1 MLIKESFSFMLSF
14 ILIIRLIKLS
24 LNECDRETPIL
35 FNNET
40 CKSMSCTNSQFSLKQ
55 CIVNNSIIRNQ
66 WLNNIITVGKTNS
79 TYINFAQYS
88 NGDLVILSEDDIG
101 TDNRYFFGIKNNGR
115 PFFTDLNG
123 NETLYYY
130 TKTQSCDS
138 TDTDREVSVV
148 TINSTKE
155 EYIINL
161 QKKQNYIEL
170 FDFKNNIAYKKKTSD
185 LFGHEI
191 SDSRGSLINLKQKNN
206 ENYFLICSLIN
217 NEEHEESELNKNLF
231 IAQKL
236 MFYRKESIEKDDDCL
251 KKYSNSL
258 AAIGNMVSC
267 FETSLSNLI
276 CFYSAFKEVYS
287 SWNLKYYFIILFDKD
302 LISDNN
308 NTEEIVANGTNDNIF
323 FKCLHYLDEVGA
335 FIYYKMNDTLNELV
349 PTIIFKKLIDGH
361 FVDYFEN
368 ISEIEI
374 NSYIFNSDSMLND
387 FIKLSEN
394 NFIFSATNKLKDKLF
409 IVMIS
414 IYQNNGYS
422 IKMRTYKINTEELF
436 SYQFFKTIKI
446 YSYKDILIL
455 GSSYSKKD
463 NYYNDNLHYTSLIF
477 FGYPNSTDVN
487 NLIINELIDSNL
499 VTLDLF
505 KKVRIENNLFGY
517 TYSRIII
524 SQFIGECDYFIFS
537 SYKNSSI
544 SPVYNLDKN
553 ETIYGILGNI
563 FITKF
568 NCSIEY
574 SLEMQTPEYEFFEKF
589 PVKIDIYNEDD
600 KPIFNELRQK
610 YQGRIS
616 YYNLNL
622 TENLRPDCLD
632 KNCGLCLED
641 KKACIICK
649 YNFYK
654 EDNNGTIN
662 KICLEKGIDKNGKKI
677 CTNEEILN
685 NTCNGGII
693 TNKQFNKLYLEIL
706 KKFMNN
712 ETSVQN
718 TIILTE
724 NVVFQIAR
732 LDDQKTSNNNGISN
746 IDLGDCEQKLKQNY
760 SIKDEESLI
769 IYKQDIKTD
778 NLATT
783 YVLYRIFHPYT
794 LRELNLSI
802 CSKDQITLSVPVNLH
817 EETLSLY
824 NRLNESGYNL
834 FDSNDS
840 FYNDICTPY
849 TTENGTDIILIDRK
863 EIIIDIGN
871 DMNLCQSGCNLKSY
885 DLNKNKATCICYV
898 QINGDTFVNFDEL
911 ESESFIDDLVDTL
924 KYSNYLVMKCYKL
937 IFQSRF
943 IKKNVGFIFMSII
956 FTLYL
961 VSVFMY
967 IYKGRKKIDFFIKSL
982 IKIKEEKD
990 DNNSNIKQP
999 NKLKKSTKS
1008 VYIDIKKSE
1017 MKREKKKEINHTE
1030 YGKIRRYKKH
1040 RKDESAFEKYLKTE
1054 LIKNSSLVL
1063 HTKVN
1068 APPIKKVKIKN
1079 KDSLAN
1085 KKKKNLNSSLK
1096 TISKGEGEL
1105 LSNDTKNKFN
1115 SLNNDIIP
1123 KNHSRSNKKLP
1134 THKTNKIKIEFSKIN
1149 NKKTKPKKSDR
1160 NYRDFYEKNFEN
1172 LNFQEL
1178 NSLDYED
1185 AIKIDKRTYKEYY
1198 CQILRRRHLIMFTFF
1213 PINDY
1218 NLICFKFILFLIS
1231 ISLYMIVN
1239 AFFFSS
1245 NRLHQIYKTN
1255 GRYNLILQI
1264 PQFIYST
1271 LISTVINL
1279 ILRQLSLSE
1288 SNILSIKKEDNLMRC
1303 YKKAKKIRFFL
1314 RIKFI
1319 FFICLTFLLIIF
1331 FWYYLSCFCA
1341 IYSNTQIILI
1351 KDVIGSICITM
1362 VYPFGAYLIPGYFR
1376 INALRAENHDKEG
1389 MYKFSRVLSLL

>member
-1 MLIKESFSFMLSF
+1 MLIKESFSFTLRF

-40 CKSMSCTNSQFSLKQ
+40 CKSMSCTNSQFELRQ

-66 WLNNIITVGKTNS
+66 WLNNIIIVGKQNS
-79 TYINFAQYS
+79 TFINFAQYS
-88 NGDLVILSEDDIG
+88 NGDLVILSEDNIG

-115 PFFTDLNG
+115 PFFTDSYG

-130 TKTQSCDS
+130 THTQSCVS

-148 TINSTKE
+148 IINSTKE
-155 EYIINL
+155 EYILNI
-161 QKKQNYIEL
+161 QKKGNYIEL
-170 FDFKNNIAYKKKTSD
+170 FDFNNKITYKKKTLS

-191 SDSRGSLINLKQKNN
+191 SDSRGSFINSQKNKN
-206 ENYFLICSLIN
+206 ENSFLICSLIN
-217 NEEHEESELNKNLF
+217 NEEYEESKLNKFLF
-231 IAQKL
+231 IIQNV
-236 MFYRKESIEKDDDCL
+236 MFFRKESVEKDDDCL
-251 KKYSNSL
+251 KKFSNEL
-258 AAIGNMVSC
+258 AATGDMVSC
-267 FETSLSNLI
+267 FETSVNNLI
-276 CFYSAFKEVYS
+276 CFYSAFKEEYS
-287 SWNLKYYFIILFDKD
+287 GWNRQQYFITFFDNN
-302 LISDNN
+302 LVSDNN
-308 NTEEIVANGTNDNIF
+308 NVEEIVADGTNDNIF

-335 FIYYKMNDTLNELV
+335 FIYYRMNNTLNELV
-349 PTIIFKKLIDGH
+349 PIIIFKKLVDNH
-361 FVDYFEN
+361 FIDYFEN
-368 ISEIEI
+368 IIEIEI
-374 NSYIFNSDSMLND
+374 NSYIFNYDSMLND

-394 NFIFSATNKLKDKLF
+394 NLIFSATNNLKDKLF

-414 IYQNNGYS
+414 IYQNNGDS
-422 IKMRTYKINTEELF
+422 IKIRTYKINTVELF
-436 SYQFFKTIKI
+436 SYQFFKTIKL
-446 YSYKDILIL
+446 YSYKGILIL
-455 GSSYSKKD
+455 GSSFIKKD
-463 NYYNDNLHYTSLIF
+463 NYFNDNLHYTSLIF
-477 FGYPNSTDVN
+477 FGYPNSTDIN
-487 NLIINELIDSNL
+487 NLIINELIESNF
-499 VTLDLF
+499 VTLDLL

-517 TYSRIII
+517 TYSRIIV
-524 SQFIGECDYFIFS
+524 SQFIGDCDYFIFS
-537 SYKNSSI
+537 SNKNKSI
-544 SPVYNLDKN
+544 SPVYNLERN
-553 ETIYGILGNI
+553 EIIYGILGNI
-563 FITKF
+563 FIKKF

-574 SLEMQTPEYEFFEKF
+574 SFEMQTPEYDFFEKF

-600 KPIFNELRQK
+600 KSIFNELRQK

-632 KNCGLCLED
+632 KKCGLCLED
-641 KKACIICK
+641 KKTCIICK
-649 YNFYK
+649 YNFYNENK
-654 EDNNGTIN
+654 NGTIN
-662 KICLEKGIDKNGKKI
+662 KVCLEKETDKNGKKT

-685 NTCNGGII
+685 NACNGGSI
-693 TNKQFNKLYLEIL
+693 TNKQFNELYNEII
-706 KKFMNN
+706 KKYMNN
-712 ETSVQN
+712 ETYFGQN

-724 NVVFQIAR
+724 NVVFQIAK
-732 LDDQKTSNNNGISN
+732 LDDQKNINNKGISN
-746 IDLGDCEQKLKQNY
+746 IDLGDCEQKIKQYY

-778 NLATT
+778 NLVTT
-783 YVLYRIFHPYT
+783 YVLYKVYHPYT
-794 LRELNLSI
+794 LRQLNLSI
-802 CSKDQITLSVPVNLH
+802 CSKDQITLSVPVNLQ

-871 DMNLCQSGCNLKSY
+871 DMNLCQSGCILKSY

-898 QINGDTFVNFDEL
+898 QINGDTIINFDEL

-943 IKKNVGFIFMSII
+943 IKKNIGFIFISII
-956 FTLYL
+956 FVLYL

-967 IYKGRKKIDFFIKSL
+967 IYKGRKKIDSFIKSF

-990 DNNSNIKQP
+990 DNNSNIKP
-999 NKLKKSTKS
+999 KKSKKSAKIVYIGLKKNE
-1008 VYIDIKKSE
+1008 IKI
-1017 MKREKKKEINHTE
+1017 EKKKEINNTE
-1030 YGKIRRYKKH
+1030 YGKIKKFKKH

-1054 LIKNSSLVL
+1054 LNKNTSLVL
-1063 HTKVN
+1063 HTKMNV
-1068 APPIKKVKIKN
+1068 PPIKKVKIKN
-1079 KDSLAN
+1079 KDSIGN
-1085 KKKKNLNSSLK
+1085 KKRKNLSSSLK
-1096 TISKGEGEL
+1096 TISKGEGEF
-1105 LSNDTKNKFN
+1105 LSSDTKNKIN
-1115 SLNNDIIP
+1115 NLNNDIIP
-1123 KNHSRSNKKLP
+1123 KNYLRSNKKSS
-1134 THKTNKIKIEFSKIN
+1134 THKTNKIKLEFNKIN
-1149 NKKTKPKKSDR
+1149 NKYTKSKNSDR
-1160 NYRDFYEKNFEN
+1160 NNGDFYSKNLEN

-1185 AIKIDKRTYKEYY
+1185 AINIDKRTYKEYY
-1198 CQILRRRHLIMFTFF
+1198 CQLLRRRHLIMFTFF

-1218 NLICFKFILFLIS
+1218 NLISFKFILFLIS

-1239 AFFFSS
+1239 AFFFS
-1245 NRLHQIYKTN
+1245 NNKMHQIYKTN
-1255 GRYNLILQI
+1255 GKYNLLLQI

-1288 SNILSIKKEDNLMRC
+1288 SDILDIKKENNLMRC
-1303 YKKAKKIRFFL
+1303 YKKAKKVRFFL

-1319 FFICLTFLLIIF
+1319 FFIFLTFLLIIF

-1351 KDVIGSICITM
+1351 KDVIGSICIAM
-1362 VYPFGAYLIPGYFR
+1362 VYPFGAYLIPGFFR
-1376 INALRAENHDKEG
+1376 ITALRAENHDKEG
-1389 MYKFSRVLSLL
+1389 MYKFSRVLSML